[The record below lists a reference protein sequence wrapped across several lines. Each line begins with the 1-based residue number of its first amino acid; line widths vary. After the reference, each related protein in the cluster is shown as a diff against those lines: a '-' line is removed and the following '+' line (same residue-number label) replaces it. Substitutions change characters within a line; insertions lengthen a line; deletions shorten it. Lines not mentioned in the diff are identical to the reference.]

1 VLAVALSWVAS
12 STGQSIDAYLAQH
25 RNDTDIVSLKAYFT
39 SVLDWVGGVFTRPPD
54 KEMKGLE

>member
-1 VLAVALSWVAS
+1 MSWVAS